1 MAVEWENA
9 AVSVSV
15 SVSVSISAAAESENA
30 AESASMMPNWSI
42 ALWRTVTGTHQ
53 GATQCS

>member
-1 MAVEWENA
+1 MAVAWENA

-15 SVSVSISAAAESENA
+15 SVSAAAAESENA
-30 AESASMMPNWSI
+30 TVSASVMPNWSI

-53 GATQCS
+53 GAIQCS